1 MEAGAGP
8 GAFGAGLPPLM
19 TAINESDV
27 PMENGPPAQEDAGKA
42 KRQVLSCASCRK
54 RKVKV
59 GSVRGSVAAS
69 LPLSI
74 IAASCRAGPA
84 VVYS

>member
-1 MEAGAGP
+1 MEAVAGP
-8 GAFGAGLPPLM
+8 GAFGTELPPST

-27 PMENGPPAQEDAGKA
+27 PMELDPPAQEEAGKA

-59 GSVRGSVAAS
+59 GSVRRSTAASVAVFRRRGFAS
-69 LPLSI
+69 GR
-74 IAASCRAGPA
+74 SCGR
-84 VVYS
+84 